1 MHCALYIE
9 DCLLFKY
16 LCAVNILSIESV
28 SKSYGLKVLF
38 EGVTF
43 GLSQGDKV
51 ALVARNGAGKSSLL
65 RIISGEDFPD
75 SGTVSIRKDIR
86 VAFLHQDPQFDPEK
100 NILDAVLASDSELMR
115 TLREYEECAENA
127 AVNHDEQN
135 ALKLQELTSK
145 MDALQAWDLEQRI
158 RTILGKLGFDHF
170 TNKVGTLS
178 GGQIKRLALAQ
189 VLVAEPELL
198 VLDEPT
204 NHLDIDM
211 IEWLEGYLTGRDVT
225 LLLVTH
231 DRYFLDAICDRIVE
245 LEDGKLYN
253 YEGNFGYYVE
263 KKAERE
269 IQQASETEKAR
280 NLYRRELEWVRKM
293 PRARGTKQK
302 ARKDA
307 FKDVEAKAKGPE
319 KKEELKL
326 ELKMTRLGG
335 KIIEMIRLRK
345 KFGDKIIL
353 DGFDYTFK
361 KGEKIGIVGKN
372 GSGKSTFLNIILGFE
387 PFDSGKIQTG
397 ETVVFGYYSQGG
409 MKMKDDWRVIEVVKE
424 IAEYFPL
431 ADGTKISA
439 GKMLERFLFTPQMQ
453 YSLVGT
459 LSGGE
464 RRRLYLCT
472 ILMKNPNFL
481 ILDEPTNDLDILTL
495 SVLEDFLLDFPG
507 CVMIVSHDRY
517 FMDKLV
523 DHMFIFHGEGNIQD
537 FPGNYS
543 QWREKGSQLN
553 SSQLGSSQLSSS
565 SAGTNEQAGTAAKAT
580 GEEPRAAN
588 ANRKASFKEKFEF
601 EQLDKEIP
609 KLEAEKKEITVKLES
624 VTDHGELSKLSD
636 RFGEIDVLLEEKTM
650 RWLELSEIVQK

>member
-1 MHCALYIE
+1 M
-9 DCLLFKY
+9 
-16 LCAVNILSIESV
+16 NILSVEGV
-28 SKSYGLKVLF
+28 SKSYGLRVLF
-38 EGVTF
+38 EGITF

-51 ALVARNGAGKSSLL
+51 ALVARNGAGKSSLM
-65 RIISGEDFPD
+65 RIISGKDSPD
-75 SGTVSIRKDIR
+75 KGNISIRKDIR
-86 VAFLHQDPQFDPEK
+86 VEFLEQDPQFDPQK
-100 NILDAVLASDSELMR
+100 NILDAVLSSDSELIR
-115 TLREYEECAENA
+115 TLREFEECAEATETDPSEKN
-127 AVNHDEQN
+127 Q
-135 ALKLQELTSK
+135 LRLQDLNNK
-145 MDALQAWDLEQRI
+145 MDALQAWDLEQRV

-170 TNKVGTLS
+170 THKVATLS

-231 DRYFLDAICDRIVE
+231 DRYFLDRICNRIIE

-253 YEGNFGYYVE
+253 YEGDFSYYIT

-269 IQQASETEKAR
+269 MQQASETEKAK

-307 FKDVEAKAKGPE
+307 FKDVAENAKGPE
-319 KKEELKL
+319 RKEDLKL
-326 ELKMTRLGG
+326 EVKMTRLGG
-335 KIIEMIRLRK
+335 KIIELIRLK
-345 KFGDKIIL
+345 KRFGDKTIL

-361 KGEKIGIVGKN
+361 RGEKIGIVGKN
-372 GSGKSTFLNIILGFE
+372 GSGKSTFLNMILGLE

-409 MKMKDDWRVIEVVKE
+409 MKLKDDYRVIEVMKE

-431 ADGTKISA
+431 ADGAKISA
-439 GKMLERFLFTPQMQ
+439 SQILERFLFTPQMQ

-464 RRRLYLCT
+464 KRRLYLCT
-472 ILMKNPNFL
+472 LLMRNPNFL

-507 CVMIVSHDRY
+507 CVIIVSHDRY

-523 DHMFIFHGEGNIQD
+523 DHLFVFHGEGVIQD
-537 FPGNYS
+537 FPGNYT
-543 QWREKGSQLN
+543 QWRQSPKYSGSFETQKETK
-553 SSQLGSSQLSSS
+553 SGPV
-565 SAGTNEQAGTAAKAT
+565 ATAT
-580 GEEPRAAN
+580 TVIQHAAVTVSVPPIQTQK
-588 ANRKASFKEKFEF
+588 RKVSFKEKFEF
-601 EQLDKEIP
+601 EQLEKEMPLLEKEKTEISE
-609 KLEAEKKEITVKLES
+609 KLASL
-624 VTDHGELSKLSD
+624 TDHSELGKLSA
-636 RFGEIDVLLEEKTM
+636 RFSEIEKQLEEKSF
-650 RWLELSEIVQK
+650 RWLELAEIMQ